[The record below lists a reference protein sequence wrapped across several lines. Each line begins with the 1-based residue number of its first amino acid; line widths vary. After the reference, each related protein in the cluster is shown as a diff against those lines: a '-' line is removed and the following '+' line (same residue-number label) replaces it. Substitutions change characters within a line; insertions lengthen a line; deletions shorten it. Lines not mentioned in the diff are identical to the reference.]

1 MPFRPRQDKITA
13 TRAFY
18 ELQGDCGGSLK
29 NFDGPKGREGAE
41 EAPPGRIPE
50 PPRSGT

>member
-18 ELQGDCGGSLK
+18 ELKGDCGGSLK

-41 EAPPGRIPE
+41 ECSPREDTRAPG
-50 PPRSGT
+50 SGK